1 MTKWRPVVAALV
13 CAPALLGATSY
24 PQPRGFVND
33 FAGVIDAPIETR
45 ITAVA
50 EDAKA
55 RLGIEL
61 AVVTIPTFV
70 PEGSLEDYAA
80 GLFRAWGIGSA
91 KNDRGL
97 LLIMAASERRVR
109 IEVGYGLEPIVT
121 DGRAGAIIDAEIL
134 PAFRRDAYGEGL
146 YRGAAALAA
155 LVGSEG
161 GPALPRGDE
170 KGIPVD
176 VLVIALLF
184 GGFVAMVLLTSR
196 IARRRRGGWW
206 RGDVWGGP
214 TGFGG
219 FGDGF
224 GGFGGGSGGG
234 GGASRGW

>member
-1 MTKWRPVVAALV
+1 MTKWRPFVAALV

-33 FAGVIDAPIETR
+33 FAGVIDAPSETR

-61 AVVTIPTFV
+61 AVVTIPTFA

-134 PAFRRDAYGEGL
+134 PAFREDAYGEGL

-161 GPALPRGDE
+161 GPAPPRDE

-176 VLVIALLF
+176 VLVIALLL
-184 GGFVAMVLLTSR
+184 GGFVAMVLLTGR

-219 FGDGF
+219 FGGGF